1 MSHGSIDNARIEWG
15 EDGLPR
21 SVDFGDVYFS
31 RHDPMAETRHVFL
44 EGNQLPSRFPL
55 AHSPFVIAELG
66 FGSGLNFLSTWQLW
80 DELAPAGGRLHY
92 IACEQFPLA
101 FADLCRCHGL
111 WPSLQPWAEALQAV
125 YPASG
130 AGPHRLILSGR
141 QGPVILDLLYGE
153 AGRMLADL
161 AARAPATVDAW
172 FLDGFAPRCNPDMW
186 LTTLYSHMRQLSH
199 FGTTLAT
206 YSVAA
211 AVRQGLQDANFTVH
225 RMPGYASKR
234 HMLQGELSTSATP
247 SPSTNRPANT
257 VSSVT
262 VIGAGLAGSACAHA
276 LAMRGIDVTVLERA
290 DEAAAGSSG
299 NPQGALFL
307 PLHRHNNPSAALL
320 RQAAHFAARHY
331 TWLEEEGF
339 DIQWHPCGA
348 LQLHERNGAGFFDCV
363 EHNPLYTSDT
373 VRRVDAEEASAI
385 AGVKLANEGLLLS
398 RSGWLNPARLCRA
411 RLSISEIELRCASP
425 VFKLEQRNG
434 QWLALDAQ
442 GHILSRSEAVI
453 VANAHEATRL
463 LSEHQYP
470 LFPNRGQLSFLRS
483 SSSSQALASVLCGK
497 GYLLPAQNGMH
508 TLGSSFERRSTDSSL
523 RQADHDHN
531 MTLLET
537 LAPALLG
544 DLSSEEILGG
554 RASLRCTTSD
564 YLPLVGPVEDIQ
576 ANYAEKQQP
585 TREKPIA
592 TPGLFLCS
600 GFGSHGIT
608 TSPLLAEHLVS
619 LLTGEI
625 SPLISEHARLIAP
638 GRFLMRSLKSGT
650 QRL

>member
-1 MSHGSIDNARIEWG
+1 MSHCSIENARIEWG

-21 SVDFGDVYFS
+21 SVGFGDVYFS
-31 RHDPMAETRHVFL
+31 RHDPMAETKHVFL
-44 EGNQLPSRFPL
+44 EGNKLPSRFPS

-80 DELAPAGGRLHY
+80 DELAPAGSRLHY
-92 IACEQFPLA
+92 IACEQFPLTS
-101 FADLCRCHGL
+101 ADLRRCHAL
-111 WPSLQPWAEALQAV
+111 WPALQPWAEALQAV
-125 YPASG
+125 YPANG

-153 AGRMLADL
+153 AELMLADL

-186 LTTLYSHMRQLSH
+186 LSALYSHMCQLSRS
-199 FGTTLAT
+199 GSTIAT

-211 AVRQGLQDANFTVH
+211 AVRQGLQDANFTIR
-225 RMPGYASKR
+225 RMPGYANKR
-234 HMLQGELSTSATP
+234 HMLQGELSTKPSA
-247 SPSTNRPANT
+247 SPSTSRPTNA

-276 LAMRGIDVTVLERA
+276 LAIRGIAVTVLERA

-307 PLHRHNNPSAALL
+307 PLHRHSNPSAALL

-331 TWLEEEGF
+331 TWLEQEGL

-348 LQLHERNGAGFFDCV
+348 LQLHERNGAGFFDCA
-363 EHNPLYTSDT
+363 EANPLYTSET
-373 VRRVDAEEASAI
+373 LRRVDAEEASAI
-385 AGVKLANEGLLLS
+385 AGVKLNNEGLLLPQ
-398 RSGWLNPARLCRA
+398 SGWLNPARLCHA
-411 RLSISEIELRCASP
+411 RLSVSGIELRCASP
-425 VFKLEQRNG
+425 VSKLEQWNG
-434 QWLALDAQ
+434 EWLALDAQ

-453 VANAHEATRL
+453 VANAHEATQL
-463 LSEHQYP
+463 LPAHQYP

-483 SSSSQALASVLCGK
+483 NASSQALASVLCGK

-508 TLGSSFERRSTDSSL
+508 TLGSSFEPRSTDTSL
-523 RQADHDHN
+523 RQADHHHN
-531 MTLLET
+531 LALLET
-537 LAPALLG
+537 LAPSLT
-544 DLSSEEILGG
+544 DLSSQQTLAG

-576 ANYAEKQQP
+576 ASCAEQPQP
-585 TREKPIA
+585 TPAQPIA

-625 SPLISEHARLIAP
+625 SPLNAEHARLIAP
-638 GRFLMRSLKSGT
+638 GRFLIRTLKSGT
-650 QRL
+650 QRP